1 MPDDVTTGELARR
14 LLDLRSSIDNLAAR
28 VVTRDGW
35 QIEQQRITEWLVR
48 LEREYAEL
56 ETAVKRDRER
66 NDERR
71 QARTEA
77 ERQQRVQ
84 DRRLVYGAILAGV
97 VSLIVTFAG
106 RLYGAS

>member
-1 MPDDVTTGELARR
+1 MTDDVTTGELGRR

-28 VVTRDGW
+28 VVTRDVW

-48 LEREYAEL
+48 LEREHAEL
-56 ETAVKRDRER
+56 EQRVRVERER

-71 QARTEA
+71 QVRTEA
-77 ERQQRVQ
+77 ERQQRIQ

-97 VSLIVTFAG
+97 ISLVVTFAG
-106 RLYGAS
+106 RLYGGS